1 MVLPGAG
8 WRSAAGTAFAWLR
21 LQGLQ
26 ALLEAAA
33 GALPGGE
40 GALRAALE
48 QTYSQGKRGR
58 GMGGVVN

>member
-1 MVLPGAG
+1 VWLCG
-8 WRSAAGTAFAWLR
+8 AAGTSFAWLR

-40 GALRAALE
+40 GPLRAALE
-48 QTYSQGKRGR
+48 QTYSSGEGARGE
-58 GMGGVVN
+58 GGGRQ